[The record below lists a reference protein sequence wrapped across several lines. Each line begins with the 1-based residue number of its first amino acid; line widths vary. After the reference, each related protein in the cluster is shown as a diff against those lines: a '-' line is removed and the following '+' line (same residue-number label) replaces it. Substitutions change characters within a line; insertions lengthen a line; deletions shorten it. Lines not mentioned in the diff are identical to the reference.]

1 MLTAAIEDSKKYHS
15 PLALVQNHN
24 EDLINE
30 LYESFRNIKND
41 KLICSKHYMLISN
54 IKNMIE

>member
-15 PLALVQNHN
+15 PLELVQNHN
-24 EDLINE
+24 EDLISD

-41 KLICSKHYMLISN
+41 KLICSKHYMLI
-54 IKNMIE
+54 